1 MLFDVIIIGLI
12 ALSTYVGYK
21 NGFVKTVSKLLSVI
35 ISLIFVK
42 LLHPLISSF
51 VRNSFI
57 GDFINDKIA
66 GNAQTAIPDNM
77 PIFIQKAGES
87 VAFGIADVIITII
100 TILII
105 FKVASIVAGNIITA
119 LDLVAKLPLI
129 SSVNKWLG
137 LAGGLIMSFFW
148 IYVLL
153 ALVLIFNLDSS
164 WLDGSMIAYT
174 MFKNNIIMNLIF

>member
-1 MLFDVIIIGLI
+1 MLVDIIIIGVI
-12 ALSTYVGYK
+12 ALSIYFGYK
-21 NGFVKTVSKLLSVI
+21 RGFIKTVSKLLSI
-35 ISLIFVK
+35 IVSIILAK
-42 LLHPLISSF
+42 LLHPLISGF

-105 FKVASIVAGNIITA
+105 FKVASIVAGNIVTA

-129 SSVNKWLG
+129 SVVNKWLG

-153 ALVLIFNLDSS
+153 ALVLVFNPDAS
-164 WLDGSMIAYT
+164 WMDGSLIAYT